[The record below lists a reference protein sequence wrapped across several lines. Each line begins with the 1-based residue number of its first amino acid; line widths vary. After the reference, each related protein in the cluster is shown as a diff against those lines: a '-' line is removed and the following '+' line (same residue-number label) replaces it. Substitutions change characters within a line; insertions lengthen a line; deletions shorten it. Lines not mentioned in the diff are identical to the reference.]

1 MQVPYETLCYV
12 VGAVNYGGRVTDYMD
27 QVHISI
33 ILSSTH
39 SVLHMYSDDMKCVNF
54 GFLIKRAIPLQ
65 RCVAAILSTYFCPA
79 AVEDPKYAYSED
91 GLYAPPAPG
100 PLQATRE

>member
-33 ILSSTH
+33 ICRLLTPFFICIWRH
-39 SVLHMYSDDMKCVNF
+39 KVRKF
-54 GFLIKRAIPLQ
+54 RFLKKLTIPMQ